1 MEELSSKFRIL
12 AEISEKL
19 SGNKK
24 PILVGGSAVEFYTRG
39 TCKSIDIDLLG
50 DRDSLVKLFEDMGFS
65 KTGRHWF
72 YTKDI
77 GIEIVGSSA
86 EGRRVNEVLHEGKLI
101 RIISIEDLIVDRL
114 NACKHW
120 KSQYDCE
127 QAQVLAGAYKDKL
140 DMDYLKSRMKE
151 EDLEMELLKIFKP

>member
-1 MEELSSKFRIL
+1 MGELSNKFRIL
-12 AEISEKL
+12 AEVSEKL
-19 SGNKK
+19 PEKKK

-39 TCKSIDIDLLG
+39 TCKSLDIDLLA
-50 DRDSLVKLFEDMGFS
+50 DRDALVRVLEDMGFS
-65 KTGRHWF
+65 KIGRHWF

-77 GIEIVGSSA
+77 GIEIVGNSP

-101 RIISIEDLIVDRL
+101 RVLSIEDLIVDRL

-127 QAQVLAGAYKDKL
+127 QAQVLVGAYLDKL
-140 DMDYLKSRMKE
+140 DREYLKKRMKE
-151 EDLEMELLKIFKP
+151 EDLETDLIKI

>member
-1 MEELSSKFRIL
+1 MGELNNKFRVL

-19 SGNKK
+19 PGKKK

-39 TCKSIDIDLLG
+39 TCKSIDIDLLA
-50 DRDSLVKLFEDMGFS
+50 DRDSLEKVLEKMGFS
-65 KTGRHWF
+65 KIGRHWF
-72 YTKDI
+72 YTKDV
-77 GIEIVGSSA
+77 GIEVVGESP

-101 RIISIEDLIVDRL
+101 RILSIEDLIVDRL

-127 QAQVLAGAYKDKL
+127 QAQVLFGVYSGKL
-140 DMDYLKSRMKE
+140 DLEYLKKRMKE
-151 EDLEMELLKIFKP
+151 EELEMELIKI

>member
-12 AEISEKL
+12 ANISEKL
-19 SGNKK
+19 PNNKK
-24 PILVGGSAVEFYTRG
+24 PILVGGSAVEFYTLG

-50 DRDSLVKLFEDMGFS
+50 DRESLIKVLEEMGFS
-65 KTGRHWF
+65 KIGRHWF

-77 GIEIVGSSA
+77 GIEIVGESV
-86 EGRRVNEVLHEGKLI
+86 EGRRVNEILHEGKPI
-101 RIISIEDLIVDRL
+101 RVISIEDLIVDRL

-127 QAQVLAGAYKDKL
+127 QAQVLMGAYSEKL
-140 DMDYLKSRMKE
+140 DREYLKKRMKE
-151 EDLEMELLKIFKP
+151 EDLELELIAS

>member
-1 MEELSSKFRIL
+1 MEELSSKFRVL

-19 SGNKK
+19 PGKKK

-39 TCKSIDIDLLG
+39 TCKSIDIDLLA
-50 DRDSLVKLFEDMGFS
+50 DRDSLEKVLEKMGFS
-65 KTGRHWF
+65 KIGRHWF

-77 GIEIVGSSA
+77 GIEVVGESP

-101 RIISIEDLIVDRL
+101 RILSIEDLIVDRL
-114 NACKHW
+114 NACKHG

-127 QAQVLAGAYKDKL
+127 QAQVLFGVYSGKL
-140 DMDYLKSRMKE
+140 DLEYLKKRMKE
-151 EDLEMELLKIFKP
+151 EDLEMELIKI

>member
-1 MEELSSKFRIL
+1 ILMSFLFVLSFLCFEARN
-12 AEISEKL
+12 ADTL
-19 SGNKK
+19 SQIRVHQGRN
-24 PILVGGSAVEFYTRG
+24 PAVSNFQ
-39 TCKSIDIDLLG
+39 IFH
-50 DRDSLVKLFEDMGFS
+50 DSSPNTKLFDSIGFS

-101 RIISIEDLIVDRL
+101 RIISIEYLIVDRL

-127 QAQVLAGAYKDKL
+127 QAQVLEGAYRDKL
-140 DMDYLKSRMKE
+140 DMEYLKKRMKE
-151 EDLEMELLKIFKP
+151 EDLEMELLI

>member
-1 MEELSSKFRIL
+1 MEELSGKFRIL

-50 DRDSLVKLFEDMGFS
+50 DRESLVKLLEDMGFS
-65 KTGRHWF
+65 KMGRHWF

-127 QAQVLAGAYKDKL
+127 QAHVLFAAYMDKL
-140 DMDYLKSRMKE
+140 DMDYLKTRMKE
-151 EDLEMELLKIFKP
+151 EDLEMDLLKINF

>member
-1 MEELSSKFRIL
+1 MSSKFRIL
-12 AEISEKL
+12 AKISEKL
-19 SGNKK
+19 PGNKK

-50 DRDSLVKLFEDMGFS
+50 DRDILVKLLEDMGFS
-65 KTGRHWF
+65 RTGRHWF

-86 EGRRVNEVLHEGKLI
+86 EGMRVNEVLHEGKLI

-114 NACKHW
+114 NACKYL

-127 QAQVLAGAYKDKL
+127 QAQVLAGAYRDKL
-140 DMDYLKSRMKE
+140 DMDYLKTRLKE
-151 EDLEMELLKIFKP
+151 EDLEMKLIKINL

>member
-1 MEELSSKFRIL
+1 MSSKFRIL
-12 AEISEKL
+12 ADISEKL

-50 DRDSLVKLFEDMGFS
+50 DRETLVKLLEDMGFS

-86 EGRRVNEVLHEGKLI
+86 EGMRVNEVLHEGKLI

-127 QAQVLAGAYKDKL
+127 QAQVLAGTYWDKL
-140 DMDYLKSRMKE
+140 DMDYLKSRMME
-151 EDLEMELLKIFKP
+151 EDLEMKLLNIVKS

>member
-1 MEELSSKFRIL
+1 MSSKFRIL
-12 AEISEKL
+12 ADISERL

-24 PILVGGSAVEFYTRG
+24 PILVGGGAVEFYTRG

-50 DRDSLVKLFEDMGFS
+50 DRETLVKLLEDMGFS

-86 EGRRVNEVLHEGKLI
+86 EGRRVNEVLHEGKII
-101 RIISIEDLIVDRL
+101 RIIKQHGVHTRR
-114 NACKHW
+114 N
-120 KSQYDCE
+120 
-127 QAQVLAGAYKDKL
+127 
-140 DMDYLKSRMKE
+140 
-151 EDLEMELLKIFKP
+151 

>member
-1 MEELSSKFRIL
+1 LGELSNKFRIL

-19 SGNKK
+19 PEKKK

-39 TCKSIDIDLLG
+39 TCKSLDIDLLA
-50 DRDSLVKLFEDMGFS
+50 DSDSLVRILEEMGFS
-65 KTGRHWF
+65 KIGRHWF

-77 GIEIVGSSA
+77 GIEIVGESP

-101 RIISIEDLIVDRL
+101 RVLSIEDLIVDRL

-127 QAQVLAGAYKDKL
+127 QAQVLVGAYLDKL
-140 DMDYLKSRMKE
+140 DREYLKKRMKE
-151 EDLEMELLKIFKP
+151 EDLETDLIEI

>member
-1 MEELSSKFRIL
+1 M
-12 AEISEKL
+12 
-19 SGNKK
+19 
-24 PILVGGSAVEFYTRG
+24 EFYTRG

-50 DRDSLVKLFEDMGFS
+50 DRETLVKLLEDMGFS

-77 GIEIVGSSA
+77 GIEIVGPSA
-86 EGRRVNEVLHEGKLI
+86 EGMRVNEVLHEGKII

-127 QAQVLAGAYKDKL
+127 QAQVLFGAYRDKL
-140 DMDYLKSRMKE
+140 DMDYLKSRMKD
-151 EDLEMELLKIFKP
+151 EDFDMELLKTNF

>member
-1 MEELSSKFRIL
+1 LEELSSKFSIL

-19 SGNKK
+19 PRNKK

-39 TCKSIDIDLLG
+39 VCKSIDIDLLG
-50 DRDSLVKLFEDMGFS
+50 DRESLVKLLEDMGFS
-65 KTGRHWF
+65 RTGRHWF

-120 KSQYDCE
+120 KSHYDCE
-127 QAQVLAGAYKDKL
+127 QAQVLAGAYWDKL
-140 DMDYLKSRMKE
+140 DTEYLKSRMKE
-151 EDLEMELLKIFKP
+151 EDLEMELLEIFKS

>member
-1 MEELSSKFRIL
+1 MGELSNKFRVL

-19 SGNKK
+19 PEKKK

-39 TCKSIDIDLLG
+39 VCKSIDIDLLA
-50 DRDSLVKLFEDMGFS
+50 DRKSLIPILEKMGFS
-65 KTGRHWF
+65 KIGRQWF
-72 YTKDI
+72 YTKDT
-77 GIEIVGSSA
+77 GIEIVGESL

-101 RIISIEDLIVDRL
+101 RILSIEDLIVDRL

-127 QAQVLAGAYKDKL
+127 QAQVLFGVYSGKL
-140 DMDYLKSRMKE
+140 DMEYLKKRMKE
-151 EDLEMELLKIFKP
+151 EDLEMELIKI

>member
-1 MEELSSKFRIL
+1 M
-12 AEISEKL
+12 KL
-19 SGNKK
+19 
-24 PILVGGSAVEFYTRG
+24 L
-39 TCKSIDIDLLG
+39 
-50 DRDSLVKLFEDMGFS
+50 EDMGFS

-86 EGRRVNEVLHEGKLI
+86 EGRRVNEVLHEGKVI

-127 QAQVLAGAYKDKL
+127 QAQVLAGAYGDKL
-140 DMDYLKSRMKE
+140 DTDYLKSRMKE
-151 EDLEMELLKIFKP
+151 EDLEMELLKINAE

>member
-1 MEELSSKFRIL
+1 LSGKFRIL

-50 DRDSLVKLFEDMGFS
+50 DRETLVKLLGFS

-127 QAQVLAGAYKDKL
+127 QAQVLAGAYLDNL

>member
-1 MEELSSKFRIL
+1 MSSKFRIL
-12 AEISEKL
+12 ADISERL

-50 DRDSLVKLFEDMGFS
+50 DRDSLVKLFDDLGFS
-65 KTGRHWF
+65 KIGRHWF

-86 EGRRVNEVLHEGKLI
+86 EGRRVNEVLHEGKII

-127 QAQVLAGAYKDKL
+127 QAQVLAGAYRDKL

-151 EDLEMELLKIFKP
+151 EDLEMELLSIVKS

>member
-1 MEELSSKFRIL
+1 MEELNSKFRIL

-19 SGNKK
+19 PGNMK

-50 DRDSLVKLFEDMGFS
+50 DRETLVKLLEDMGFS
-65 KTGRHWF
+65 KMGRHWF

-86 EGRRVNEVLHEGKLI
+86 EGRRVNEVLHEGKVI

-127 QAQVLAGAYKDKL
+127 QAQVLFGAYRDKL
-140 DMDYLKSRMKE
+140 DLDYLKTRMKE
-151 EDLEMELLKIFKP
+151 EDLEMELIRINL

>member
-1 MEELSSKFRIL
+1 MGELSNKFRIL

-19 SGNKK
+19 PEKKK

-39 TCKSIDIDLLG
+39 TCKSLDLDLLA
-50 DRDSLVKLFEDMGFS
+50 DRDSLVQILEKMGFS
-65 KTGRHWF
+65 KMGRHWF

-77 GIEIVGSSA
+77 GIEIVGDSA
-86 EGRRVNEVLHEGKLI
+86 EGRRINEIVHEGKTI
-101 RIISIEDLIVDRL
+101 RVLSIEDLIVDRL

-127 QAQVLAGAYKDKL
+127 QAQVLAGVYLNKL
-140 DMDYLKSRMKE
+140 DKEYLKKRMKE
-151 EDLEMELLKIFKP
+151 EDLEMDLIKLE